1 MFKKSLVA
9 VTIAALSAT
18 AVAENDK
25 SLPPL
30 EEMWKII
37 QQQNAEINAL
47 KKKLNETDQQLQE
60 TEVKVVATAEAVE
73 QVVVAPVSRAAS
85 WAEKTRIGAY
95 GEVLY
100 NNGTQRSDNASPSN
114 PNKEIDVQRFVTYLG
129 HEFTE
134 DVRFFSELEVEHTNT
149 AGAGEVELEQAYI
162 EWDYA
167 DKHSVLA
174 GLHLVPV
181 GILNETHEPETFYG
195 VERNRIE
202 SRIIPTTYRVNGVKF
217 KGELSPGWSYDFAV
231 HEGLQLA
238 SNFSVRSSRQGGSR
252 ANAEELAST
261 GRIKFTGIQ
270 GLELGLALHYQ
281 SDLIQDNIG
290 NSRLGRPA
298 FSGPSISGLLTET
311 HAIYQN
317 GPFGLRALYA
327 QWDIDDEIEA
337 LGGVGRDEQEGWY
350 IEPSYKLTEN
360 FGLFTRY
367 ESVDETA
374 GDNDN
379 TSEERRIL
387 VGANYWLTDRVVL
400 KGDIQ
405 FENDRDNGDDLDG
418 FNLGIGWSFD

>member
-1 MFKKSLVA
+1 MAVA
-9 VTIAALSAT
+9 IAAVSAT
-18 AVAENDK
+18 AMAEADK
-25 SLPPL
+25 PLPPL

-37 QQQNAEINAL
+37 QQQNAEIKAL
-47 KKKLNETDQQLQE
+47 KNKLNETDQQLQE
-60 TEVKVVATAEAVE
+60 TEIKVVATAEAVE
-73 QVVVAPVSRAAS
+73 QVAVPVSRAAS

-100 NNGTQRSDNASPSN
+100 NNGTQRSDNASASR
-114 PNKEIDVQRFVTYLG
+114 PNKEVDVQRFVTYLG

-167 DKHSVLA
+167 DGHSALA

-202 SRIIPTTYRVNGVKF
+202 SRIIPTTYRVNGIKF
-217 KGELSPGWSYDFAV
+217 KGEMAPGWSYDVAL

-252 ANAEELAST
+252 ANAEELAGT
-261 GRIKFTGIQ
+261 GRIKFTGVQ

-290 NSRLGRPA
+290 N
-298 FSGPSISGLLTET
+298 
-311 HAIYQN
+311 
-317 GPFGLRALYA
+317 
-327 QWDIDDEIEA
+327 
-337 LGGVGRDEQEGWY
+337 
-350 IEPSYKLTEN
+350 
-360 FGLFTRY
+360 
-367 ESVDETA
+367 
-374 GDNDN
+374 
-379 TSEERRIL
+379 
-387 VGANYWLTDRVVL
+387 
-400 KGDIQ
+400 
-405 FENDRDNGDDLDG
+405 
-418 FNLGIGWSFD
+418 